1 MIDTAEYM
9 SLGKLNIQLLE
20 KEFGKIQTDEVIITN
35 ERAEHIKSH
44 HYPDYELFEK
54 HCKDAVLFPDKIIK
68 DLKHTG
74 TVFMV
79 KELPETNLNV
89 IVRLALETDKKE
101 LKNSVMTFYRIRN
114 RNLKKIVEKNKLLYN
129 RE

>member
-1 MIDTAEYM
+1 
-9 SLGKLNIQLLE
+9 
-20 KEFGKIQTDEVIITN
+20 
-35 ERAEHIKSH
+35 
-44 HYPDYELFEK
+44 
-54 HCKDAVLFPDKIIK
+54 
-68 DLKHTG
+68 
-74 TVFMV
+74 MV

-114 RNLKKIVEKNKLLYN
+114 SNLKKIVEKNKLLYN